1 VAALAMLAAA
11 GCSAKEEEPDL
22 AQGKTLFVQ
31 KCASCHDLAR
41 ANSEGNT
48 IGPDLDAA
56 FAASRR
62 DGLGESAIQGVV
74 DDQIANPIGPEMP
87 KGLVTGEDS
96 RAVAAYVAYAAA
108 KPGQDTGEL
117 ARAGQPAARKE
128 PVAAR
133 NGVITLDA
141 DPSGA
146 TLFVVPGAPQEGAVK
161 KATAEPGKVEFV
173 MPNPAT
179 VQHNVALRGD
189 ALDPI
194 LGPVVGKGGTSRVSA
209 TVKKGEY
216 IFFCSVGSH
225 ERTGMAGT
233 LTVE

>member
-1 VAALAMLAAA
+1 VAALATLAAA
-11 GCSAKEEEPDL
+11 GCSAKDEEPDL
-22 AQGKTLFVQ
+22 ANGKTLFVQ
-31 KCASCHDLAR
+31 KCTSCHDLAR

-56 FAASRR
+56 FAAARR
-62 DGLGESAIQGVV
+62 DGLGESAIQGIVN
-74 DDQIANPIGPEMP
+74 DQIANPIGPQMP
-87 KGLVTGEDS
+87 KDLVTGSDS
-96 RAVAAYVAYAAA
+96 RDVSAYVAFAAA
-108 KPGQDTGEL
+108 NPGQDMGEL

-128 PVAAR
+128 PVAAQ
-133 NGVITLDA
+133 NGVINLEA

-146 TLFVVPGAPQEGAVK
+146 TLFIVPGAAQEGAVK
-161 KATAEPGKVEFV
+161 AATAKPGKIEFV

-189 ALDPI
+189 ALDPV
-194 LGPVVGKGGTSRVSA
+194 LGQVVGKGGTSRVSA

-216 IFFCSVGSH
+216 TFFCSVGSH
-225 ERTGMAGT
+225 ERTGMAGK